1 MSLSERLAA
10 LLSTEEET
18 PEEEEVG
25 TPEPKGKVEK
35 AADPKPEKA
44 VNTQSGSEGDKPKL
58 GGKRK
63 PATVRKQITLG
74 ARPINV
80 DLSKEVKRFNE

>member
-18 PEEEEVG
+18 PEEEEV
-25 TPEPKGKVEK
+25 EK
-35 AADPKPEKA
+35 AADPKPEKT

-58 GGKRK
+58 
-63 PATVRKQITLG
+63 VRKQSTLG

>member
-18 PEEEEVG
+18 PEEEG
-25 TPEPKGKVEK
+25 VEK
-35 AADPKPEKA
+35 AADPKPEKT

-58 GGKRK
+58 
-63 PATVRKQITLG
+63 VRKQITLG

>member
-18 PEEEEVG
+18 PEEEEV
-25 TPEPKGKVEK
+25 EK
-35 AADPKPEKA
+35 AADPKPEKT

>member
-18 PEEEEVG
+18 PEEEG
-25 TPEPKGKVEK
+25 VEK
-35 AADPKPEKA
+35 AADPKPEKT
-44 VNTQSGSEGDKPKL
+44 VNTRSGSEGDKPKL
-58 GGKRK
+58 
-63 PATVRKQITLG
+63 VRKQITLG

>member
-18 PEEEEVG
+18 PEEEG
-25 TPEPKGKVEK
+25 VEK
-35 AADPKPEKA
+35 AADPKPEKT
-44 VNTQSGSEGDKPKL
+44 VNTQSGSEGDKPKKL
-58 GGKRK
+58 
-63 PATVRKQITLG
+63 VRKQITLG